1 MRPNAFRGLATFVFL
16 LCLLIASYFLMP
28 SVSYAVEHIDARDE
42 HDPRDKIKHVI
53 VLVQG
58 KRSFDHYFGTYPG
71 ADGLSNNT
79 KVPVN
84 PFSKDNSSSGAKKYI
99 YPFHFEQVS
108 RFVPK
113 SNSEAYQI
121 SYNNGSMN
129 GFVHAQNIEGRE
141 GENVMGHYD
150 YRNIP
155 YYWDLASRYV
165 LADMFFS
172 PTMRTGLPNYLH
184 IYAGQDYSGGSNRI
198 PELGL
203 QVENTIFDELEKSQV
218 PWKVYVQDYIS
229 SLNYTNEEARNDLR
243 LRYNPLLAI
252 PRFVQNDTLNSRIV
266 DLDQYF
272 TDLKSNNS
280 LPRVSYIIAPEF
292 NERAPK
298 DIGEGQEFAV
308 SLIVALMRSQ
318 YWKNSAF
325 ILFYDESG
333 GWYDHVKPPAV
344 PSFYDASDLEQ
355 GQQGY
360 GFRVPALI
368 ISPYAKTGYIDN
380 TPYDAGSVL
389 KFIEYLHDLPPLAQR
404 DQVANN
410 MSNAFDFTKTPDEP
424 YIPLGTYGTNQ
435 VSKINT
441 TANTERVQLI
451 YALALAALP
460 SIVVSWQVIIK
471 RRQHSLNA

>member
-1 MRPNAFRGLATFVFL
+1 MNKMRLSAFRGLAIFL
-16 LCLLIASYFLMP
+16 LCLLIATYFLIP
-28 SVSYAVEHIDARDE
+28 SASYAIEHMDARDE
-42 HDPRDKIKHVI
+42 HDPQDKIKHVI

-71 ADGLSNNT
+71 ANGLSNNT

-84 PFSKDNSSSGAKKYI
+84 PFSIDNSSSAEKYV

-108 RFVPK
+108 SFVPK
-113 SNSEAYQI
+113 HNSEAYRI

-141 GENVMGHYD
+141 GKNVMGHYD

-155 YYWDLASRYV
+155 YYWDLASKYV
-165 LADMFFS
+165 LADSFFS
-172 PTMRTGLPNYLH
+172 PTMKTGLPNYLH

-203 QVENTIFDELEKSQV
+203 QVENTIFDELERSQV

-243 LRYNPLLAI
+243 LRYNPLLTI

-272 TDLKSNNS
+272 TDLKNNNS
-280 LPRVSYIIAPEF
+280 LPGVSYIIAPEF

-333 GWYDHVKPPAV
+333 GWYDHVKPPVV
-344 PSFYDASDLEQ
+344 PGFFDANLEQ
-355 GQQGY
+355 GQHVY

-368 ISPYAKTGYIDN
+368 ISPYAKTGFIDN
-380 TPYDAGSVL
+380 TTYDAASVL
-389 KFIEYLHDLPPLAQR
+389 KFIEYLYDLPPLAQR
-404 DQVANN
+404 DQMANN
-410 MSNAFDFTKTPDEP
+410 MINAFDFTKTPDEP
-424 YIPLGTYGTNQ
+424 FIPLGTYGSTQ
-435 VSKINT
+435 VSEINT

-451 YALALAALP
+451 YAVALVAVP
-460 SIVVSWQVIIK
+460 SVAVTWQLITK
-471 RRQHSLNA
+471 RRQHS